1 MATANYPLRATL
13 GSHGGQY
20 TASATHLVAT
30 LPSDNI
36 LLVSILSVILSSR
49 PALVRV
55 VKYLLSECR
64 SQSLPPS
71 QRSTPTRAIPPYAPI
86 PTLHSLTQPP
96 VGNKRKRSITH
107 FDGIPFSVIAT
118 PLQELSECGSKG
130 EQRTVITRKR
140 VMGLHQNSAVDCC
153 LESERDEIGSLEEE
167 GLDYD
172 DESDDM
178 SESDDEDDVVLV
190 FHRFVGLIELR
201 ELLRPT
207 DFFQVKLLKTV

>member
-1 MATANYPLRATL
+1 MATATYPLRATL
-13 GSHGGQY
+13 ESHSVQY

-71 QRSTPTRAIPPYAPI
+71 QRSTPTRAIPPYAQI

-118 PLQELSECGSKG
+118 PLQELSECGSKE

-140 VMGLHQNSAVDCC
+140 VMGLHQSMSELSIDGQEPSEKADSAVDCC

-190 FHRFVGLIELR
+190 FHRS
-201 ELLRPT
+201 
-207 DFFQVKLLKTV
+207 

>member
-140 VMGLHQNSAVDCC
+140 VMGLHQSMSELSIDGKEPSEKADSAVDCC

-190 FHRFVGLIELR
+190 FHRS
-201 ELLRPT
+201 
-207 DFFQVKLLKTV
+207 